1 MSLLRHLGVMPTHES
16 AVQRGARRARDL
28 LRRVGD
34 ELRLGRVAAGLSTRS
49 LGRMVGISHTQVIRI
64 ERGLAPHVDIDVV
77 SRMASVLGYSL
88 TLGIYPI
95 ATPVRDAGHLAL
107 LARLRERVHPAV
119 RWRSEVPMPIPGDLR
134 SADATLDG
142 DQLDAMIEAETRLA
156 DVQGLERRVANKAR
170 DLGVR
175 RVILLVLDSSH
186 NREVVRSTPW
196 LVERFPIGTR
206 AALAALGNGRDPGGD
221 CLVFL

>member
-1 MSLLRHLGVMPTHES
+1 
-16 AVQRGARRARDL
+16 
-28 LRRVGD
+28 
-34 ELRLGRVAAGLSTRS
+34 
-49 LGRMVGISHTQVIRI
+49 MVGISHTQVIRI

-77 SRMASVLGYSL
+77 SRMASVLGFSL

-107 LARLRERVHPAV
+107 LTRLRERVHPAV

-142 DQLDAMIEAETRLA
+142 DHLDAMVEAETRLA

-170 DLGVR
+170 DLGVQ

-206 AALAALGNGRDPGGD
+206 AALAALGQGRDPGGD